1 MTTSGGIDLTELTEK
16 QQTLLKV
23 YADAGG
29 EALRGEEVRRR
40 AKEDYGVVIASHHAM
55 NGVRGGN
62 SNFPKHMEDASYF
75 KKGEGD
81 EDGSYSTH
89 SLKPEYIEIVRE
101 QLQ

>member
-1 MTTSGGIDLTELTEK
+1 MAADGETDLTALTEK

-29 EALRGEEVRRR
+29 EALRGAEVRRR
-40 AKEDYGVVIASHHAM
+40 AKEDYGVEFASHNAM
-55 NGVRGGN
+55 NGSRRSN
-62 SNFPKHMEDASYF
+62 SNFPNHMEDASYF
-75 KKGEGD
+75 TSGEGD

-89 SLKPEYIEIVRE
+89 RLKPTYIETVRE